1 MHSADMEKSDRL
13 RMAREAAG
21 FTTGTDAA
29 SALGMKVATYLGHEN
44 GSRGYGAVAAATYG
58 RRFKVDPSWL
68 LFGTGKGPSGDA
80 SMTMGF
86 TTHLESPPNAVIDP
100 KPVTFDPNEKIPVY
114 GHAVGGSE
122 GQFPLNGNKIEDVLA
137 PPALRGVRNA
147 YGVMVAGDSMEPRYY
162 AGETVYVNP
171 GVSVRRGDFVVAQIR
186 GDDPATPDA
195 YVKRFVRKNVQSLT
209 LSQFNPEQELT
220 FDADRVVSVHRIVM
234 GG

>member
-1 MHSADMEKSDRL
+1 M
-13 RMAREAAG
+13 G
-21 FTTGTDAA
+21 V
-29 SALGMKVATYLGHEN
+29 KVQTYLAHEN
-44 GSRGYGAVAAATYG
+44 GSRGFAEKAAAVYG
-58 RRFKVDPSWL
+58 RRLRVDPAWL
-68 LFGTGKGPSGDA
+68 LFGTGKGPDGETSL
-80 SMTMGF
+80 TMGF
-86 TTHLESPPNAVIDP
+86 ATHYDPTPNALVDPSPVI
-100 KPVTFDPNEKIPVY
+100 FDPNEKIPVY

-186 GDDPATPDA
+186 GDDPNTPDA